1 MYGGL
6 VSRIPLISQKFTG
19 EVTDETPGIRWI
31 DGGCGSCALVRAGR
45 NSRRSRRRR
54 RTENPESRK
63 GDATWATAG
72 NRVHGIGW
80 EGDTLWA
87 ADSNLRAF
95 FRHDIKTGKMIERIQ
110 LTETDPIIHGAT
122 VRDGYMWFC
131 DDVGWI
137 ANFKM

>member
-1 MYGGL
+1 LGRWKSDPG
-6 VSRIPLISQKFTG
+6 VQTG
-19 EVTDETPGIRWI
+19 YPRRE
-31 DGGCGSCALVRAGR
+31 RAATLPQGQL
-45 NSRRSRRRR
+45 
-54 RTENPESRK
+54 PI
-63 GDATWATAG
+63 DATTGLSG
-72 NRVHGIGW
+72 NG

-87 ADSNLRAF
+87 ANSNLRAF
-95 FRHDIKTGKMIERIQ
+95 FSHDIKTGKMIEKIQ